1 MTGDWNLGNDVVD
14 LRHHGASRR
23 SRDLRFLSRVFT
35 EEERNDILSAPDPDR
50 SLWIHWAGK
59 EAIYKSVSKA
69 LGSPPVFVHSR
80 FAVRFPPA
88 DLERS
93 TAADPRPQEDLL
105 CGTGRYE
112 DLSFQIRAEGSASFV
127 QSVSWSQQ
135 SDGTTPDFQW
145 DCHCAQEDTRGVPTE
160 LRGVF
165 STEEWDCVT
174 HRASALTRIRARE
187 ALAVRLGVEVMDLQI
202 RCRDGLPGRRI
213 PTVWLRNREIPVDL
227 TLSHHGAFLAW
238 AFLPP

>member
-1 MTGDWNLGNDVVD
+1 MTTDWNLGNDVVD
-14 LRHHGASRR
+14 LSHHGASGR
-23 SRDLRFLSRVFT
+23 SRDTRFLARVFT
-35 EEERNDILSAPDPDR
+35 EEERDTILSASDPDR
-50 SLWIHWAGK
+50 WLWIHWAGK

-80 FAVRFPPA
+80 FVVRFLPGDLRKSGDAHAQPPG
-88 DLERS
+88 
-93 TAADPRPQEDLL
+93 DLL
-105 CGTGRYE
+105 SGTGRYE
-112 DLSFQIRAEGSASFV
+112 DLSFQIRVEVSTSFV
-127 QSVSWSQQ
+127 QAVSWSQRL
-135 SDGTTPDFQW
+135 DGAKPDYRW
-145 DCHCAQEDTRGVPTE
+145 DCQHTREETRGVPTK
-160 LRGVF
+160 LRGLF
-165 STEEWDCVT
+165 STDEWNCVT
-174 HRASALTRIRARE
+174 HRASALTRIRVRE

>member
-14 LRHHGASRR
+14 LCHHGASRR
-23 SRDLRFLSRVFT
+23 SQDLRFLTRVFT
-35 EEERNDILSAPDPDR
+35 EEERSDILSTPDPDR
-50 SLWIHWAGK
+50 SVWIHWAGK

-80 FAVRFPPA
+80 FTVRFPPA
-88 DLERS
+88 DLERF
-93 TAADPRPQEDLL
+93 TAADLRAQEDLL
-105 CGTGRYE
+105 CGTGQYE
-112 DLSFQIRAEGSASFV
+112 DLRFQIRVEGSASFL
-127 QSVSWSQQ
+127 QAVSWSRRP
-135 SDGTTPDFQW
+135 DGMTPGFQW
-145 DCHCAQEDTRGVPTE
+145 DCHLAQEETRGVPTE

-165 STEEWDCVT
+165 SAEEWACIT

-187 ALAVRLGVEVMDLQI
+187 ALAVSLSVEVTDLQI
-202 RCRDGLPGRRI
+202 RCREGLPGRRI

-238 AFLPP
+238 AFLSP